1 MVSADQAEAFVAKM
15 KSDAAFRARVM
26 AVEDV
31 TERMG
36 LINAEGFACSAGE
49 IEAVAGALADEE
61 LDGVDGGSVR
71 ESCACLS
78 GGVDWRLD

>member
-1 MVSADQAEAFVAKM
+1 MSVDHAEAFVAKM
-15 KSDAAFRARVM
+15 KSDAAFRTRVM
-26 AVEDV
+26 AAEDV

-36 LINAEGFACSAGE
+36 LINAEGFACSAEE
-49 IEAVAGALADEE
+49 IETVASALADEE
-61 LDGVDGGSVR
+61 LDGVDGGSVG

>member
-1 MVSADQAEAFVAKM
+1 MSVDQAEAFVAKM
-15 KSDAAFRARVM
+15 KSDAAFRERVM

-36 LINAEGFACSAGE
+36 LINAEGFSCSAEE
-49 IEAVAGALADEE
+49 IETVAGALADEE
-61 LDGVDGGSVR
+61 LETVDGGSVR

>member
-1 MVSADQAEAFVAKM
+1 MSEDQAKAFVEKM
-15 KSDAAFRARVM
+15 KSDEAFRARVM

-36 LINAEGFACSAGE
+36 LINAEGFDCSAEE
-49 IEAVAGALADEE
+49 IETVAGALADEE
-61 LDGVDGGSVR
+61 LDMVDGGSVR